1 MAQNQRP
8 VTGTP
13 TSPYGNSP
21 KSLKKPQDDF
31 EAELAAAF
39 ASAPSPG
46 TQDALGQLGAAAQ
59 QAVAPVADAFD
70 SELAAAFGEA
80 PAAPAAEPS
89 PTAMPQD
96 ASGALSVDENGA
108 GFVDQIRASLAA
120 NDTEKVNFLKKQFG
134 DQNVRYVDGKIEYR
148 KGTGEKFRKFNS
160 TVVNDF
166 ITSLIPGAR
175 DVVKEVAMIPGEV
188 GGALAGA
195 ASTLGIG
202 AIVGAPAG
210 AVAGRIA
217 SVPASAKLADWVAE
231 QAGIPQDAGRNK
243 TQEMAIEGVIEAA
256 LPAVARI
263 GKGAVKQTLKRI
275 PGTGAYAEKQAL
287 EFAKDAVALAP
298 ENQAVLD
305 SVLQLREAG
314 FTAEILNSQ
323 INTQSKPL
331 ADAVALVKNK
341 PQIQEALNRVGQ
353 DAQTAIQDTFRAVVD
368 TAKAAKAPGGRI
380 GEVVKDAASSIRIAE
395 GKEIGALKNKALAN
409 TKNGKLPL
417 PENIAVNIKEMTQAL
432 GFNPQTGA
440 PPKDMRALAGQFGL
454 KESDTRSFVNALA
467 DITARSKDGTLRYS
481 DLDPVISKVGNLVDT
496 AKSYGGAEVNRRWS
510 SLASSLRSFKNEAIE
525 NGLETE
531 AEKQAFR
538 ATNARYGA
546 LLESVAH
553 LEKIADDDIGSHI
566 IVDRLLGNPKTAVGD
581 AKALKAVLPAPTW
594 EKLKSDW
601 VEKQLVDFTDAK
613 GGIKAGQLGDYFRK
627 DLGPEFVE
635 ILFDGDQK
643 KFSNFKAALT
653 YGQRVAETKL
663 PVTGNIAPDELK
675 KVAGDVVTS
684 IIGSAFLKGKALL
697 GTVFGATAGKKEQA
711 AILTLLGNDG
721 FQRYVAQLPPKK
733 RAIVSGKVDEMYEY
747 AVRHNMMPAGKT
759 LRQGAEAAKQVI
771 GRGYRQ
777 DLRSMPA
784 ASAPTYYDENAQ

>member
-1 MAQNQRP
+1 MAQNQTA
-8 VTGTP
+8 TGSP

-31 EAELAAAF
+31 EAEMAAAF
-39 ASAPSPG
+39 AAQAPAAADG
-46 TQDALGQLGAAAQ
+46 LAQLGADAQAA
-59 QAVAPVADAFD
+59 AAPVVDAFD
-70 SELAAAFGEA
+70 SELAAAFGET
-80 PAAPAAEPS
+80 PAAPTEQAGNP
-89 PTAMPQD
+89 MPQD
-96 ASGALSVDENGA
+96 KPGALAVDENGA
-108 GFVDQIRASLAA
+108 SFVNQIRASLAA

-134 DQNVRYVDGKIEYR
+134 EQNVRYVDGKIEYR
-148 KGTGEKFRKFNS
+148 KEGEKFRKFNS

-166 ITSLIPGAR
+166 ITSLIPSAR
-175 DVVKEVAMIPGEV
+175 DVVKEVAIIPGEI
-188 GGALAGA
+188 GGAIAGA
-195 ASTLGIG
+195 PTG
-202 AIVGAPAG
+202 VGAPVG
-210 AVAGRIA
+210 AVAGRLA
-217 SVPASAKLADWVAE
+217 SVPASNSLADWVAE

-275 PGTGAYAEKQAL
+275 PGTGAYAEKQAQ

-305 SVLQLREAG
+305 SVKQLREAG

-341 PQIQEALNRVGQ
+341 PQIQEAMTRVGQ

-368 TAKAAKAPGGRI
+368 TAQAAKAPGGRI
-380 GEVVKDAASSIRIAE
+380 GEVVKDAAQAIRLAE
-395 GKEIGALKNKALAN
+395 GREIGALKNKAIAG
-409 TKNGKLPL
+409 TKNARIGLSPEVQGTFNEIVTALDLNPQVLGKVTSKDIEARLGKLGINDPG
-417 PENIAVNIKEMTQAL
+417 Q
-432 GFNPQTGA
+432 
-440 PPKDMRALAGQFGL
+440 MRG
-454 KESDTRSFVNALA
+454 FVNALN
-467 DITARSKDGTLRYS
+467 TAYTKAGKGQGLRIS
-481 DLDPVISKVGNLVDT
+481 EMDEVIKTVGDLVPTAKKVGGQFSAQWSGFASNLR
-496 AKSYGGAEVNRRWS
+496 AY
-510 SLASSLRSFKNEAIE
+510 KNQAIE
-525 NGLETE
+525 NGLTSE
-531 AEKQAFR
+531 AEKKAFR
-538 ATNARYGA
+538 ATNARYGS
-546 LLESVAH
+546 LLESVSH

-566 IVDRLLGNPKTAVGD
+566 IVDKILGNPKTAVGD
-581 AKALKAVLPAPTW
+581 AKALKAILPPPTW

-601 VEKQLVDFTDAK
+601 VEKQLTDFTDAK
-613 GGIKAGQLGDYFRK
+613 GAIKAGQLGDYFRK
-627 DLGPEFVE
+627 DLGPEFVD

-663 PVTGNIAPDELK
+663 PVTGNIAPDELRK
-675 KVAGDVVTS
+675 TADGVVTA
-684 IIGSAFLKGKALL
+684 IIGTAFLKGKAML
-697 GTVFGATAGKKEQA
+697 GAVFGATAGKKEQA

-747 AVRHNMMPAGKT
+747 AVRHKLMPAGKT
-759 LRQGAEAAKQVI
+759 LQQGAEVAKQAI

-777 DLRSMPA
+777 DVRSMPA
-784 ASAPTYYDENAQ
+784 ASEPTYYDPGAE

>member
-13 TSPYGNSP
+13 TKAYGNSP

-31 EAELAAAF
+31 EAEMAAAF
-39 ASAPSPG
+39 AQAPTP
-46 TQDALGQLGAAAQ
+46 TAQDTIGQIGKDVVAAAQ
-59 QAVAPVADAFD
+59 PVVDAFD
-70 SELAAAFGEA
+70 AEMAQAFGEA
-80 PAAPAAEPS
+80 PAPAAQ
-89 PTAMPQD
+89 PTGMPQD
-96 ASGALSVDENGA
+96 KPGALAVDENGA
-108 GFVDQIRASLAA
+108 AFVDQIRASLAA

-134 DQNVRYVDGKIEYR
+134 EQNVRYVDGKIEYR
-148 KGTGEKFRKFNS
+148 KGQGEKFRKFNS

-217 SVPASAKLADWVAE
+217 SVPASAKLADVVAE
-231 QAGIPQDAGRNK
+231 FAGIPQDAGRNK

-256 LPAVARI
+256 LPFVARI

-305 SVLQLREAG
+305 SVRQLRDAG

-341 PQIQEALNRVGQ
+341 PQIQEALTRVSQ

-380 GEVVKDAASSIRIAE
+380 GEVVKDAAQSIRLAE
-395 GKEIGALKNKALAN
+395 GREIGALKNKAMAG
-409 TKNGKLPL
+409 TKNARIPLAPEVQVAFNNIVTALDLNPQVLGKVTAGDIEARLGKLGINDPG
-417 PENIAVNIKEMTQAL
+417 Q
-432 GFNPQTGA
+432 
-440 PPKDMRALAGQFGL
+440 MRG
-454 KESDTRSFVNALA
+454 FVNSLNSIYNKAA
-467 DITARSKDGTLRYS
+467 KGEGLRIS
-481 DLDPVISKVGNLVDT
+481 EMDEAIKTVGDLIPAAKKVGGPLSKQWYDMT
-496 AKSYGGAEVNRRWS
+496 K
-510 SLASSLRSFKNEAIE
+510 SLRQYKNQAIE
-525 NGLETE
+525 SGLSTDI
-531 AEKQAFR
+531 EKKAFR
-538 ATNARYGA
+538 ETNARYGA
-546 LLESVAH
+546 LLESVERIEE
-553 LEKIADDDIGSHI
+553 LADDDIGSHL
-566 IVDRLLGNPKTAVGD
+566 IVDKLLGGKTAVGT
-581 AKALKAVLPAPTW
+581 AKDLKAILPTPTW

-601 VEKQLVDFTDAK
+601 VEKQLTDFTDAK

-663 PVTGNIAPDELK
+663 PVTGNIAPDELR
-675 KVAGDVVTS
+675 KVADNVVTS
-684 IIGSAFLKGKALL
+684 LIGTAFLKGKALL
-697 GTVFGATAGKKEQA
+697 GAVFGATAGKKEQA

-721 FQRYVAQLPPKK
+721 FQRYVANLPPKK

-747 AVRHNMMPAGKT
+747 AVRHKLMPAGKT
-759 LRQGAEAAKQVI
+759 LQQGAEVAKQAI
-771 GRGYRQ
+771 GRSYRQ
-777 DLRSMPA
+777 DVRSMPA
-784 ASAPTYYDENAQ
+784 ASEPTYYEEEQ

>member
-1 MAQNQRP
+1 MGQNQTA
-8 VTGTP
+8 TGTP

-21 KSLKKPQDDF
+21 KSLKKPQDFD
-31 EAELAAAF
+31 AELSAALGE
-39 ASAPSPG
+39 APTAG
-46 TQDALGQLGAAAQ
+46 AQDALGQLGAAAQ

-70 SELAAAFGEA
+70 AELASALGEA
-80 PAAPAAEPS
+80 PAAPAAQAGM
-89 PTAMPQD
+89 AMPQD
-96 ASGALSVDENGA
+96 KSGALSVDENGA
-108 GFVDQIRASLAA
+108 SFVDQIRASLGA
-120 NDTEKVNFLKKQFG
+120 NDTEKLGFLKKQFG
-134 DQNVRYVDGKIEYR
+134 EQNVRYVDGKIEYR
-148 KGTGEKFRKFNS
+148 KGQGEKFRKFNT

-195 ASTLGIG
+195 APSLGL
-202 AIVGAPAG
+202 GAPAG
-210 AVAGRIA
+210 AIAGRIA
-217 SVPASAKLADWVAE
+217 SVPVSNSLADWVAE

-275 PGTGAYAEKQAL
+275 PGTAANLEKKAL
-287 EFAKDAVALAP
+287 EFAKDAVTLAP

-331 ADAVALVKNK
+331 ADAVAMVKNK
-341 PQIQEALNRVGQ
+341 PQIQEALTRVGQ
-353 DAQTAIQDTFRAVVD
+353 DAQAAIQDTFRAVVD
-368 TAKAAKAPGGRI
+368 TQKAAGAKPGRI
-380 GEVVKDAASSIRIAE
+380 GETVKNAVSSIRIAE
-395 GKEIGALKNKALAN
+395 GKEIGALKNKAMAN

-417 PENIAVNIKEMTQAL
+417 PEGIATNIREMTQAL
-432 GFNPQTGA
+432 GFDISTGK
-440 PPKDMRALAGQFGL
+440 PPKDMRALAGQLGL
-454 KESDTRSFVNALA
+454 KESDTRAFVNVLA
-467 DITARSKDGTLRYS
+467 DITARGKGGTLRYS
-481 DLDPVISKVGNLVDT
+481 DLDSVISNVGNLVDT
-496 AKSYGGAEVNRRWS
+496 AKTYGGAEVNRRWS
-510 SLASSLRSFKNEAIE
+510 SLASGLRTFKNESIE

-531 AEKQAFR
+531 VEKQAFR
-538 ATNARYGA
+538 ATNARYGS
-546 LLESVAH
+546 LLESVSH

-566 IVDRLLGNPKTAVGD
+566 IVDKLLGNPKTAVGD
-581 AKALKAVLPAPTW
+581 AKALKAILPTPTW

-663 PVTGNIAPDELK
+663 PVTGNIPQDELRK
-675 KVAGDVVTS
+675 TADGVVTA
-684 IIGSAFLKGKALL
+684 IIGTAFLKGKALL

-721 FQRYVAQLPPKK
+721 FQRYVANLPPKK
-733 RAIVSGKVDEMYEY
+733 RALVSGKVTEMYEY
-747 AVRHNMMPAGKT
+747 AVKHNMMPAGKT
-759 LRQGAEAAKQVI
+759 VRDGAEVAKQAI
-771 GRGYRQ
+771 GRSYRQ
-777 DLRSMPA
+777 DVRSMPA
-784 ASAPTYYDENAQ
+784 ASAEPVYYDENAE